1 MNPPPRECWI
11 GIDPRGVCRNPF
23 ATRYVACARLDARDD
38 RGARRDVGA
47 LASRVVSLGGGGAI
61 VGPHGSGKTTLL
73 EQLADRL
80 ETSAGRVVRVRLR
93 GHGDGR
99 AALVAISGAPRGT
112 VVCIDGWERLGRT
125 GAVVSIAARWRGVRL
140 IVTSH
145 RHGRLATLVECTTS
159 VALLEALVAE
169 LPGYRE
175 WFGRDIAR
183 SDLETSFRASG
194 GDLRT
199 AMNIL
204 YDLFERRVRVPA
216 YAP

>member
-1 MNPPPRECWI
+1 MNPPPHDCWI

-23 ATRYVACARLDARDD
+23 ATRYVASARLVARDD

-47 LASRVVSLGGGGAI
+47 LASRVVSLEGDGAI

-73 EQLADRL
+73 DQLADHL
-80 ETSAGRVVRVRLR
+80 ETSLGRVLRVRLR

-99 AALVAISGAPRGT
+99 TALVAISGAPRGT

-125 GAVVSIAARWRGVRL
+125 GAVASVAARWRGVRL

-145 RHGRLATLVECTTS
+145 RHGRQETLVECTTS
-159 VALLEALVAE
+159 VALLEALVAD
-169 LPGYRE
+169 LPGSRE

-183 SDLETSFRASG
+183 SDLEKSFLACG
-194 GDLRT
+194 GDLRA
-199 AMNIL
+199 AMNML

-216 YAP
+216 CAP